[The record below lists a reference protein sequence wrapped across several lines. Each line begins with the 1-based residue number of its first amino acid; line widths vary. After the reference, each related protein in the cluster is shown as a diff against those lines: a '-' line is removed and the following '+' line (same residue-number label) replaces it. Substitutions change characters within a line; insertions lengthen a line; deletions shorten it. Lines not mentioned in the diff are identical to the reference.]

1 MAQEV
6 KEQRIE
12 DAVLVKQLRKRVR
25 DLTAI
30 LKGKEKHAANMEHRL
45 REYKAKM
52 HKLREENSALKASN
66 ETLTKLVNDHIKKV

>member
-6 KEQRIE
+6 KEQQIV
-12 DAVLVKQLRKRVR
+12 DATLVKQLRKRVR
-25 DLTAI
+25 ELTAI
-30 LKGKEKHAANMEHRL
+30 LKGKEKHTENMEHRL